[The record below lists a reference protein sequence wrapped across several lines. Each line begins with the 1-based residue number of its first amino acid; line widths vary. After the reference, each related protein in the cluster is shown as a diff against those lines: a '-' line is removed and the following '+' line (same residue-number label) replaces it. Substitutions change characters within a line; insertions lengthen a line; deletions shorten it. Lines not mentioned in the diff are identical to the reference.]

1 MAAAPSDPIQALLK
15 ELTCTVCL
23 EGFRDPVMIIGCG
36 HNFCRPCIIQYWG
49 GSFRNVVC
57 PQCRTTF
64 SKAKL
69 KPNRQL
75 SNVVELTRDLSL
87 QTPRDPPASPPSS
100 SSLSEDLCPL
110 HQKPLKLFCEK
121 DGIPLCLSCHGA
133 EDHRDHKVLP
143 IEEAVQE
150 QKRLIQSRLE
160 SLKKQKDL
168 CQRSK
173 ELAKKRIQLMQNVEK
188 QAVVAEIEQFCQFL
202 KNQVEFLLPH
212 LEVLLTNIS
221 KKEKEI
227 SGKLTGEIKQLNDF
241 ICDIEKTCEKPG
253 VKLLKEVT
261 RLNGLLSKGEI
272 LCSDM
277 KMEDCQEYETTYS

>member
-150 QKRLIQSRLE
+150 QK
-160 SLKKQKDL
+160 
-168 CQRSK
+168 
-173 ELAKKRIQLMQNVEK
+173 NVEK